1 MPSATTTN
9 EEIDRNPLLPN
20 GLLARVPT
28 QPLFRADEHVGYLEF
43 DLWT

>member
-28 QPLFRADEHVGYLEF
+28 QPLFRADEHVGYPEF